1 VRRREGQD
9 PGFGA
14 VGRPEDG
21 EEARLARSVAIS
33 ATFYNLQSQSQTT
46 GVNLGQANWQAL
58 RAPTVDL

>member
-33 ATFYNLQSQSQTT
+33 ATFYNLQSQTT
-46 GVNLGQANWQAL
+46 GVNLGQANWHAL
-58 RAPTVDL
+58 RAPTLDL